1 MAMALAASIL
11 IAGVVLAGAQGARLR
26 YVPNEYI
33 IHVRPGTSIADV
45 QSQVSRLGA
54 SLVKVLPISDTYLIR
69 LGRTSSASPASAALR
84 TASLPL
90 WTIDR
95 IQPNYRYYACAIPND
110 TYWDNLWG
118 MRMINAPK
126 AWDKQ
131 KGSANVTVAVVD
143 SGVSEHPDLIGRLL
157 PGVDMVDITNP
168 DGHMDLNGHGTHVSG
183 TIAAQGDNGMGVC
196 GVCWDGVMI
205 LPVRVMDADGS
216 GTTATVI
223 SGLNYALLNGAHV
236 VNMSIGGGGNDP
248 AEHSAITAL
257 YNAGIVLVAAA
268 GNDAGPTG
276 YPAAYPECISVAA
289 LGPTESPA
297 PYSNYGKIEIA
308 APGGDQ
314 RYGDAGGIYSSI
326 VTWSAAIPPVPAFD
340 YAYYQGTSMACPHVA
355 GAAAL
360 LLSHGVP
367 ANQVKSRLM
376 NSARPPVNG
385 MMDPTRYGAGVLD
398 LYSALTNVSLK
409 ITKPGKGSTV
419 TNSPEIKINVGGIDT
434 ITLKVYLDYPDNDD
448 NGVPDD
454 LSNYSSVII
463 NGANVAGYL
472 NSAGTVLGFT
482 WPLPGTNAL
491 SAGVHKL
498 YVTGN
503 SILDGNAYSDWC
515 AFHVS
520 NRVFKAGIHLFAFP
534 YSFLDPVGG
543 TASVLPSDLL
553 TEVGTARNVTFARSG
568 ANRAVLMRW
577 LPETSIVRSVPY
589 FQYFDGLTSSKTT
602 AEKLCWDDP
611 RDSGFYTGGGYST
624 SMPSIAKFPAGSG
637 FWLYLPR
644 DAQINES
651 YTTMSPDDAFSI
663 YLYAGWNMIG
673 NPYDRGEVAW
683 GNTLFTY
690 RGQGPKMLLE
700 AEAAGWVTSNLFG
713 WDSNAGRYVSVTAR
727 DLLEPFSGYWL
738 RANVG
743 SSAAGDQLMLT
754 VMP

>member
-1 MAMALAASIL
+1 
-11 IAGVVLAGAQGARLR
+11 
-26 YVPNEYI
+26 
-33 IHVRPGTSIADV
+33 
-45 QSQVSRLGA
+45 
-54 SLVKVLPISDTYLIR
+54 
-69 LGRTSSASPASAALR
+69 
-84 TASLPL
+84 
-90 WTIDR
+90 
-95 IQPNYRYYACAIPND
+95 
-110 TYWDNLWG
+110 
-118 MRMINAPK
+118 
-126 AWDKQ
+126 
-131 KGSANVTVAVVD
+131 
-143 SGVSEHPDLIGRLL
+143 
-157 PGVDMVDITNP
+157 
-168 DGHMDLNGHGTHVSG
+168 
-183 TIAAQGDNGMGVC
+183 
-196 GVCWDGVMI
+196 
-205 LPVRVMDADGS
+205 
-216 GTTATVI
+216 
-223 SGLNYALLNGAHV
+223 
-236 VNMSIGGGGNDP
+236 
-248 AEHSAITAL
+248 
-257 YNAGIVLVAAA
+257 
-268 GNDAGPTG
+268 
-276 YPAAYPECISVAA
+276 
-289 LGPTESPA
+289 
-297 PYSNYGKIEIA
+297 
-308 APGGDQ
+308 
-314 RYGDAGGIYSSI
+314 
-326 VTWSAAIPPVPAFD
+326 
-340 YAYYQGTSMACPHVA
+340 
-355 GAAAL
+355 
-360 LLSHGVP
+360 
-367 ANQVKSRLM
+367 
-376 NSARPPVNG
+376 
-385 MMDPTRYGAGVLD
+385 
-398 LYSALTNVSLK
+398 LTNVSLK

-419 TNSPEIKINVGGIDT
+419 TNSPEIKINVGGIHT

-448 NGVPDD
+448 NGIPDD

-463 NGANVAGYL
+463 NGANAASYL

-482 WPLPGTNAL
+482 WPLPGTNVL
-491 SAGVHKL
+491 SPGLHKL
-498 YVTGN
+498 YVSGN
-503 SILDGNAYSDWC
+503 SILDGTTYSDWC

-520 NRVFKAGIHLFAFP
+520 NRVLKAGIHLFAFP

-543 TASVLPSDLL
+543 TATVAPSDLL

-589 FQYFDGLTSSKTT
+589 FQYFDGLVSSKTT